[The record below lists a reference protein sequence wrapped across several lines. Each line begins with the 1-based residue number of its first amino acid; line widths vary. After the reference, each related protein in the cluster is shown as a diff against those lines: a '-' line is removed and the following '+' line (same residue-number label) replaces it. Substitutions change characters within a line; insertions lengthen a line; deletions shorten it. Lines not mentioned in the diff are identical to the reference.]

1 MSSNSL
7 DTPYNAKVRD
17 KSRAILKKKLL
28 SEPKT
33 EHFQIPSVH
42 YKPVAFKDR
51 RTILPDMSK
60 MSMYE
65 EKRGGCQC
73 GGRDTSSGGRDTS
86 SGGRLSGGKMIGL
99 AKPRTIG
106 GGFWNDL
113 KRDLSHPKET
123 LKGIAKPK
131 TWSDALKK
139 SGQIIGNT
147 LEKGIPLASAALTGA
162 ETGSP
167 AAAIGSYKESKGL
180 IDEGKRLAKG
190 GGKKSAR
197 GKLVSKLMKERG
209 ISLGQASKVIKEEK
223 LM

>member
-1 MSSNSL
+1 MS
-7 DTPYNAKVRD
+7 
-17 KSRAILKKKLL
+17 
-28 SEPKT
+28 
-33 EHFQIPSVH
+33 
-42 YKPVAFKDR
+42 
-51 RTILPDMSK
+51 
-60 MSMYE
+60 
-65 EKRGGCQC
+65 
-73 GGRDTSSGGRDTS
+73 
-86 SGGRLSGGKMIGL
+86 
-99 AKPRTIG
+99 
-106 GGFWNDL
+106 
-113 KRDLSHPKET
+113 
-123 LKGIAKPK
+123 KPK

-147 LEKGIPLASAALTGA
+147 LEKGIPLVSAALTGA

-167 AAAIGSYKESKGL
+167 AAAIGSYKESKSL